1 MILRITVRLSHPA
14 PMNLVLRKRLAL
26 NIYKRQSITDRIKR
40 KIVRSDVITQCGVTY
55 EVVSNVPKACEEL
68 EDRESLAQLVA
79 SGEES
84 SFCDGETYIEKY
96 TRGVSA
102 VESILTLDRLRQSV
116 AVKELL
122 QARGQPLM
130 RKTASVPNFS
140 QFMRLDTSTESLQ
153 MSRSESVSE
162 LNSELHGVATPL
174 RPRTSFGKDSEG
186 TPTKPFGIVFPGI
199 TSPANT
205 KLGLRMTTLHEEQP
219 TLPRKHSLDIL
230 SDNTIEEQCEDGQ
243 DEKQTVTRNVKSR
256 SNGRRTIPTSRTLDS
271 LVELAPKSGTPSA
284 TSSGYGSQAVSS
296 TNLSSDDSMS
306 LRSISVDE
314 TPDLEGTPA
323 VSNDLQPVTEVVD
336 SSSENYPESNSGEDQ
351 IADGGS
357 EDYVPNGVDNH
368 SDNNQEKP
376 ACDNEESTVIKTN
389 LSPGRVVRRKKTS
402 KTQHSQ
408 RASFPQ
414 ARPQLSESKVA
425 HSLEQSLIS
434 TNLIHDDEGL
444 DSSTDRLE
452 DDSENNFGSKPDL
465 TKLSDVPVPEW
476 VVLGES
482 VLIRPYNSSGVV
494 AYIGGTEFASGTWI
508 GVELDAPKGGVLA
521 FGANFVHLLVPGK
534 NDGSIQGVRY
544 FSCRPKYGMFVRAD
558 KLILDRRGRAMRAYK
573 ADSLANNKCAS
584 GKGEFWRVYLL
595 VQVLTRPFVGCSR
608 RWPS

>member
-1 MILRITVRLSHPA
+1 
-14 PMNLVLRKRLAL
+14 
-26 NIYKRQSITDRIKR
+26 
-40 KIVRSDVITQCGVTY
+40 
-55 EVVSNVPKACEEL
+55 
-68 EDRESLAQLVA
+68 
-79 SGEES
+79 
-84 SFCDGETYIEKY
+84 
-96 TRGVSA
+96 
-102 VESILTLDRLRQSV
+102 
-116 AVKELL
+116 
-122 QARGQPLM
+122 
-130 RKTASVPNFS
+130 
-140 QFMRLDTSTESLQ
+140 

-508 GVELDAPKGGVLA
+508 GVELDAPKG
-521 FGANFVHLLVPGK
+521 K

-584 GKGEFWRVYLL
+584 GKGDGLPRSRSRGDGLNSVG
-595 VQVLTRPFVGCSR
+595 TRPS
-608 RWPS
+608 SKAK